1 MKLSHF
7 FAGALIFSTAA
18 CGQFSE
24 FSVNVSTLAGDEL
37 TTGLFII
44 NGNNQNRNIEI
55 IDIRVNFAQVILNG
69 DEFNNELL
77 VDTEINLA
85 ADGDDDDALLDE
97 VFDADKAFNQLVV
110 VIDEVEVAFE
120 IDRDGLNGD
129 NEAEGV
135 VLLENLDIELVF
147 DNFEFDSVKQN
158 VVVLLELSAKDIVAG
173 IDFQDAN
180 VVAFDAAANTFFIDE
195 DNNPVAA
202 DLALDNV
209 ENLNFVKGNYVL
221 NVQDARVKP

>member
-7 FAGALIFSTAA
+7 FAGAVLFSTAA

-24 FSVNVSTLAGDEL
+24 FSVNVATLAGEEL

-55 IDIRVNFAQVILNG
+55 TDIRAIMDVTLNG
-69 DEFNNELL
+69 DEFDNAL
-77 VDTEINLA
+77 VVDGEADLA
-85 ADGDDDDALLDE
+85 ADGDDVNLLDAE

-110 VIDEVEVAFE
+110 LVKEVEVQFD

-129 NEAEGV
+129 NEAQGV
-135 VLLENLDIELVF
+135 VLLENIDVELVF
-147 DNFEFDSVKQN
+147 DNFEFDSVGQN
-158 VVVLLELSAKDIVAG
+158 VDVLIELNAQNIVAG
-173 IDFQDAN
+173 VDFQDAN
-180 VVAFDAAANTFFIDE
+180 VVTFDVAANTFLINE
-195 DNNPVAA
+195 DDSQVAA

-209 ENLNFVKGNYVL
+209 ENLAFVRGNYVL